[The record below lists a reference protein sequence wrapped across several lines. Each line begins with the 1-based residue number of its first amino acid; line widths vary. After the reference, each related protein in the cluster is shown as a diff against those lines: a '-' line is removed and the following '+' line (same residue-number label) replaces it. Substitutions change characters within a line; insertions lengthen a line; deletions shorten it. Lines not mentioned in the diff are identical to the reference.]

1 VNAIGTDY
9 KRVQAYQAAREMAE
23 KKLAGEEKKLQVGM
37 STNFI
42 VLQYQ
47 RDLANARSAELRAL
61 IDYNLS
67 LARLDRALGTGLE
80 SKNIRISEVMRQE
93 K

>member
-1 VNAIGTDY
+1 
-9 KRVQAYQAAREMAE
+9 
-23 KKLAGEEKKLQVGM
+23 M

-67 LARLDRALGTGLE
+67 LAKLDRALGTGLE

-93 K
+93 E